1 MSNAVKQGSA
11 REHFSSSLGFV
22 LAIAGSAIGLGN
34 IWKFPF
40 VTGMNGGGAF
50 VLVYLLCIFFIGIPL
65 MVSEMSIGR
74 NTQKNPYG
82 AFKQL
87 FPTKNSRLTM
97 VLSIFTI
104 LAGLCM
110 IGAQNYGFGVVA
122 TIVGVILCVF
132 GFRFVGFVQVF
143 IDVILLSYYSVIGGW
158 SIIYMYKS
166 FLNQL
171 QYNTPSEAAV
181 FFGGLAVDLKMTL
194 VFQMVFL
201 IACMLVLLKGVK
213 DGIEKWSKILMPTM
227 FFLLIALIINN
238 LTLKGSMEGVKF
250 FLYPDFSK
258 LSTAG
263 VLEALGHSFF
273 TLSLGMGI
281 VITYGS
287 YLSKEQ
293 NLFKASVQTICL
305 DTCAS
310 LMAGL
315 AIFPAVFAMGGKAAA
330 GPQLIFEVLPATFNK
345 FPGGTGFIWC
355 GLFFLCL
362 TIAALTSG
370 MSLLEIPISYFMDQF
385 NMKRVKS
392 IIISV
397 ALVIAL
403 GIFASISAVNWDYLQ
418 GLYAALVKV
427 FGEAHVSSSFFNLL
441 DTFASAYVL
450 PLSGLM
456 TALFVGWV
464 WGTKNTQEE
473 LKLGASNL
481 DKIFPL
487 WAVLIRYIIPV
498 VIVIIFLHGV
508 NAIEYVRELFVR

>member
-1 MSNAVKQGSA
+1 M
-11 REHFSSSLGFV
+11 
-22 LAIAGSAIGLGN
+22 
-34 IWKFPF
+34 
-40 VTGMNGGGAF
+40 
-50 VLVYLLCIFFIGIPL
+50 
-65 MVSEMSIGR
+65 
-74 NTQKNPYG
+74 
-82 AFKQL
+82 
-87 FPTKNSRLTM
+87 
-97 VLSIFTI
+97 

-110 IGAQNYGFGVVA
+110 IGAQNYGFGVIT

-143 IDVILLSYYSVIGGW
+143 IDVVLLSYYSVIGGW
-158 SIIYMYKS
+158 SIIYTFKA
-166 FLNQL
+166 FARQLN
-171 QYNTPSEAAV
+171 YNTPAEAAELFNV
-181 FFGGLAVDLKMTL
+181 VAVDLKLTL
-194 VFQMVFL
+194 VFQLVFL
-201 IACMLVLLKGVK
+201 VACMLVLLKGVK
-213 DGIEKWSKILMPTM
+213 DGIEKWAKILMPTM
-227 FFLLIALIINN
+227 FLLLFALIVNN
-238 LTLKGSMEGVKF
+238 LTLEGSMAGVKF

-287 YLSKEQ
+287 YLSREQ
-293 NLFKASVQTICL
+293 NLFKASLQTIGL

-330 GPQLIFEVLPATFNK
+330 GPQLIFEILPATFNQ

-370 MSLLEIPISYFMDQF
+370 VSLLEIPISYFMDQYK
-385 NMKRVKS
+385 MTRIKA
-392 IIISV
+392 ILISMALVV
-397 ALVIAL
+397 ALGV
-403 GIFASISAVNWDYLQ
+403 FASMSVVNWDHLKC
-418 GLYAALVKV
+418 LYAALVKV
-427 FGEAHVSSSFFNLL
+427 FGEAHVSSSCFNLL

-473 LKLGASNL
+473 LKLGAGNL
-481 DKIFPL
+481 DKILPI
-487 WAVLIRYIIPV
+487 WRILIRSIIPV
-498 VIVIIFLHGV
+498 VILIIFLHGV
-508 NAIEYVRELFVR
+508 NAIEYIKEFFTK

>member
-1 MSNAVKQGSA
+1 MDNEVQQTSK
-11 REHFSSSLGFV
+11 REHFSSSVGFV

-82 AFKQL
+82 AFVQL
-87 FPTKNSRLTM
+87 FPNRNSRL
-97 VLSIFTI
+97 VIILSILTLLSGI
-104 LAGLCM
+104 CM
-110 IGAQNYGFGVVA
+110 IIAKNYGFGVVT
-122 TIVGVILCVF
+122 TIVGLILCIF
-132 GFRFVGFVQVF
+132 GFKFVGFVQVF

-166 FLNQL
+166 FLDQL
-171 QYNTPSEAAV
+171 QYNTPDEAAV
-181 FFGGLAVDLKMTL
+181 FFNGLSVDLKMTL
-194 VFQMVFL
+194 VFQFVFL
-201 IACMLVLLKGVK
+201 AVCMLVLLKGVK

-227 FFLLIALIINN
+227 FLLLIALIINN
-238 LTLKGSMEGVKF
+238 LTLKNSLEGVKF
-250 FLYPDFSK
+250 FLYPDFTK

-293 NLFKASVQTICL
+293 NLFKASLQTICL

-345 FPGGTGFIWC
+345 FPGGIGFIWC

-385 NMKRVKS
+385 KLSRIKA
-392 IIISV
+392 IWISML
-397 ALVIAL
+397 LVMAL
-403 GIFASISAVNWDYLQ
+403 GVFASISAVNWQYLQ
-418 GLYAALVKV
+418 GLYAVLVKV

-441 DTFASAYVL
+441 DTFASAYIL

-473 LKLGASNL
+473 LKLGANKL
-481 DKIFPL
+481 DKILPL
-487 WAVLIRYIIPV
+487 WAILIRFVIPV

-508 NAIEYVRELFVR
+508 NAIDYVKEFFVK

>member
-1 MSNAVKQGSA
+1 MSNEVQQVGK

-50 VLVYLLCIFFIGIPL
+50 VLVYLLCIFFVGIPL

-82 AFKQL
+82 AFAKL
-87 FPTKNSRLTM
+87 FPNKKSRLAI
-97 VLSIFTI
+97 VLSILTI
-104 LAGLCM
+104 LSGIFM
-110 IGAQNYGFGVVA
+110 ILAQNYGFGVV
-122 TIVGVILCVF
+122 TLLVGLILLFF
-132 GFRFVGFVQVF
+132 GFKFVGFVQVF
-143 IDVILLSYYSVIGGW
+143 IDVILLAYYSVIGGW

-171 QYNTPSEAAV
+171 QYNTPDEAAG
-181 FFGGLAVDLKMTL
+181 FFNNLSVDLSMTL
-194 VFQMVFL
+194 VFQMIFL
-201 IACMLVLLKGVK
+201 FACMFVLLKGVK
-213 DGIEKWSKILMPTM
+213 EGIEKWSKILMPTM

-238 LTLKGSMEGVKF
+238 LTLKGSGAGVKF

-287 YLSKEQ
+287 YLSKDQ
-293 NLFKASVQTICL
+293 NLFKASLQTIFL

-315 AIFPAVFAMGGKAAA
+315 AIFPAVFAMGGRAAA

-385 NMKRVKS
+385 NMKRIKAICVS
-392 IIISV
+392 MALVV
-397 ALVIAL
+397 ALGV
-403 GIFASISAVNWDYLQ
+403 FASLSAVNWQYLQ
-418 GLYAALVKV
+418 GLYHALVKM

-464 WGTKNTQEE
+464 WGTRNTEDE
-473 LKLGASNL
+473 LKLGAE
-481 DKIFPL
+481 KINKVLPI

-508 NAIEYVRELFVR
+508 NAIEYVRELFLN

>member
-1 MSNAVKQGSA
+1 MAQEAQQLSK
-11 REHFSSSLGFV
+11 REQFSSSLGFV

-50 VLVYLLCIFFIGIPL
+50 VLIYLLCIFFVGIPL

-74 NTQKNPYG
+74 NTQMNPYG
-82 AFKQL
+82 AFKKL
-87 FPTKNSRLTM
+87 FPDKNSRLVI
-97 VLSIFTI
+97 VLSILTM
-104 LAGLCM
+104 LAGICM
-110 IGAQNYGFGVVA
+110 ILSGNYGFGVV
-122 TIVGVILCVF
+122 TLLVGALLCFF

-181 FFGGLAVDLKMTL
+181 FFNALSVDLSMTL
-194 VFQMVFL
+194 VFQLIFL
-201 IACMLVLLKGVK
+201 IACMFVLLKGVK

-227 FFLLIALIINN
+227 FFLLIALIVNN
-238 LTLKGSMEGVKF
+238 FTLKGAMSGVRF

-258 LSTAG
+258 ISTAG

-281 VITYGS
+281 VVTYGS
-287 YLSKEQ
+287 YLSREQ
-293 NLFKASVQTICL
+293 NLFKASLQTVFL

-385 NMKRVKS
+385 KFSRIKS
-392 IIISV
+392 IVISMI
-397 ALVIAL
+397 LVIAL
-403 GIFASISAVNWDYLQ
+403 GIFASVSAVNWDHLKC
-418 GLYAALVKV
+418 LYAALIKC
-427 FGEAHVSSSFFNLL
+427 FGEAHVSSSCFNLL

-464 WGTKNTQEE
+464 WGTKNTTEE
-473 LKLGASNL
+473 LKMGADNL
-481 DKIFPL
+481 DKIL
-487 WAVLIRYIIPV
+487 VVWKILIRYIIPV

-508 NAIEYVRELFVR
+508 NAIEYVKELFLK